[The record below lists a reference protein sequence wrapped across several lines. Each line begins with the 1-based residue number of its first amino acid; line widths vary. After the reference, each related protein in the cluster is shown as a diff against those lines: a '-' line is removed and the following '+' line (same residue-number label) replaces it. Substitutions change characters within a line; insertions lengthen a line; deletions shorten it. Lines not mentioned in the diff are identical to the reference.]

1 MLQTPPCV
9 VNSVTTLNRSK
20 LPRTFAAFQH
30 PAYRIMWSANFS
42 SLLAR
47 WMQMTLLGWMVL
59 TLTDSAWRVSL
70 VGFFSLAPMLF
81 VGLLSG
87 VLADR
92 FDRLKLLR
100 VTQVVGFAAA
110 IGMAAVLV
118 LGKEEFWHAYVTITL
133 VGSAWALELPTRRSM
148 IHDLVGTSGV
158 TNAVALDSIGMNA
171 SAMVGPALAGVLI
184 SQVDVVG
191 GYVAVVGF
199 SMVSMVLVWMLR
211 LDIGR
216 RASAARR
223 RMTVDLLV
231 GLRYTL
237 RHPTL
242 LAVVLITIVMN
253 VLFFPYRFLI
263 PVIARDVLGVGPD
276 LMGLMDSIAGL
287 GASAGAIAIAS
298 STNVRRHGLIFIG
311 GSVVAAVCLMGFSF
325 SKVYLLSLVLLL
337 VLGAGTAGFS
347 TMQATVVMLVSRAG
361 MRGKALGVISLAIGT
376 SPAGSLILG
385 ALAERVGAPMAIAI
399 ISGVSLSLLFVIG
412 LLMPTIR
419 AQTELKG
426 AEG

>member
-1 MLQTPPCV
+1 MTAL
-9 VNSVTTLNRSK
+9 NSSK

-30 PAYRIMWSANFS
+30 PAYRIIWPANFC
-42 SLLAR
+42 SLLSR

-81 VGLLSG
+81 VGLVSG

-110 IGMAAVLV
+110 LGMAAVLV

-148 IHDLVGTSGV
+148 IHDLVGSSGV

-191 GYVAVVGF
+191 GYVVVVGF
-199 SMVSMVLVWMLR
+199 SVVSMVMVWTLR

-216 RASAARR
+216 RASAAKR
-223 RMTVDLLV
+223 RMTLDLLV
-231 GLRYTL
+231 GVRYTL
-237 RHPTL
+237 RHRTL

-325 SKVYLLSLVLLL
+325 SKVYLLSLALLL
-337 VLGAGTAGFS
+337 VLGAGTAGFLHHAGDGGDVGFPGRNARQGVGS
-347 TMQATVVMLVSRAG
+347 NQLGDRHQPGGIADSRSAGRAG
-361 MRGKALGVISLAIGT
+361 RRSDGYCDHLRGESVPFVRDRLADAVYPG
-376 SPAGSLILG
+376 GDD
-385 ALAERVGAPMAIAI
+385 
-399 ISGVSLSLLFVIG
+399 
-412 LLMPTIR
+412 
-419 AQTELKG
+419 
-426 AEG
+426 AEGSRRLT

>member
-1 MLQTPPCV
+1 MTAL
-9 VNSVTTLNRSK
+9 NSSK

-30 PAYRIMWSANFS
+30 PAYRIIWPANFC
-42 SLLAR
+42 SLLSR

-81 VGLLSG
+81 VGLVSG

-110 IGMAAVLV
+110 LGMAAVLV

-148 IHDLVGTSGV
+148 IHDLVGSSGV

-191 GYVAVVGF
+191 GYVVVVGF
-199 SMVSMVLVWMLR
+199 SVVSMVMVWTLR

-216 RASAARR
+216 RASAAKR
-223 RMTVDLLV
+223 RMTLDLLV
-231 GLRYTL
+231 GVRYTL
-237 RHPTL
+237 RHRTL

-287 GASAGAIAIAS
+287 GASAGAIAS
-298 STNVRRHGLIFIG
+298 SSEPPLPTSG
-311 GSVVAAVCLMGFSF
+311 GTA
-325 SKVYLLSLVLLL
+325 LSL
-337 VLGAGTAGFS
+337 
-347 TMQATVVMLVSRAG
+347 
-361 MRGKALGVISLAIGT
+361 
-376 SPAGSLILG
+376 
-385 ALAERVGAPMAIAI
+385 
-399 ISGVSLSLLFVIG
+399 
-412 LLMPTIR
+412 
-419 AQTELKG
+419 
-426 AEG
+426 

>member
-1 MLQTPPCV
+1 M
-9 VNSVTTLNRSK
+9 TTSRRSK
-20 LPRTFAAFQH
+20 LPRTFAAFRN
-30 PAYRIMWSANFS
+30 PSYRVLWPANFC
-42 SLLAR
+42 SLLSR

-59 TLTDSAWRVSL
+59 TLTDSAFLVSL

-100 VTQVVGFAAA
+100 VTQVVGFFAAV
-110 IGMAAVLV
+110 GMAAILFM
-118 LGKEEFWHAYVTITL
+118 GEEQFWHAYVTITL

-148 IHDLVGTSGV
+148 IHDLVGSGGV

-191 GYVAVVGF
+191 GYVVVVGF
-199 SMVSMVLVWMLR
+199 SVVSMALVWSLR
-211 LDIGR
+211 LNIAG

-223 RMTVDLLV
+223 RMVVDLLV

-237 RHPTL
+237 RHRTL
-242 LAVVLITIVMN
+242 LAVILITIVMN

-263 PVIARDVLGVGPD
+263 PVIARDVLGVGPA
-276 LMGLMDSIAGL
+276 LMGMMDSIAGF

-298 STNVRRHGLIFIG
+298 SSNMRRHGLVFLG
-311 GSVVAAVCLMGFSF
+311 GSVLATVCLLFFSF
-325 SKVYLLSLVLLL
+325 SEYYLMSLALLL

-347 TMQATVVMLVSRAG
+347 TMQATVVMIVSKAS
-361 MRGKALGVISLAIGT
+361 MRGKSLGVVSLAIGT
-376 SPAGSLILG
+376 SPAGSLIVG
-385 ALAERVGAPMAIAI
+385 ALAERVGAPTAITI
-399 ISGVSLSLLFVIG
+399 IAGLSLGLLFLIG
-412 LLMPTIR
+412 LLMPSIR
-419 AQTELKG
+419 AQTRLKG
-426 AEG
+426 DVE

>member
-1 MLQTPPCV
+1 MV
-9 VNSVTTLNRSK
+9 SSVTALNSSK

-30 PAYRIMWSANFS
+30 PAYRIIWPANFC
-42 SLLAR
+42 SLLSR

-81 VGLLSG
+81 VGLVSG

-148 IHDLVGTSGV
+148 IHDLVGSSGV

-191 GYVAVVGF
+191 GYVVVVGF
-199 SMVSMVLVWMLR
+199 SVVSMVMVWTLR

-216 RASAARR
+216 RASAAKR
-223 RMTVDLLV
+223 RMTLDLLV

-242 LAVVLITIVMN
+242 LGCCSDYHRHERAVL
-253 VLFFPYRFLI
+253 
-263 PVIARDVLGVGPD
+263 PVPLPHTRDCTRRSWSRTRPDGPD
-276 LMGLMDSIAGL
+276 GLD
-287 GASAGAIAIAS
+287 
-298 STNVRRHGLIFIG
+298 RR
-311 GSVVAAVCLMGFSF
+311 AW
-325 SKVYLLSLVLLL
+325 
-337 VLGAGTAGFS
+337 
-347 TMQATVVMLVSRAG
+347 
-361 MRGKALGVISLAIGT
+361 
-376 SPAGSLILG
+376 
-385 ALAERVGAPMAIAI
+385 RVGGGDSDRLVHQRPAAWPYLYRRLGWWRRSA
-399 ISGVSLSLLFVIG
+399 
-412 LLMPTIR
+412 
-419 AQTELKG
+419 
-426 AEG
+426 

>member
-1 MLQTPPCV
+1 
-9 VNSVTTLNRSK
+9 
-20 LPRTFAAFQH
+20 
-30 PAYRIMWSANFS
+30 
-42 SLLAR
+42 
-47 WMQMTLLGWMVL
+47 MTLLGWMVL
-59 TLTDSAWRVSL
+59 TLTDSAFLVSL

-100 VTQVVGFAAA
+100 VTQVAGFAAA
-110 IGMAAVLV
+110 IGMAAILV
-118 LGKEEFWHAYVTITL
+118 MGKEEFWHAYVTITL

-148 IHDLVGTSGV
+148 IHDLVGSGGV

-276 LMGLMDSIAGL
+276 LMGLMDSVAGL

-325 SKVYLLSLVLLL
+325 SKVYLLSLVPAARSWGGHRRILHHAGYGRDARLTGRDARQ
-337 VLGAGTAGFS
+337 GAGSNQSGDRHQPGGIADPRSAG
-347 TMQATVVMLVSRAG
+347 RAG
-361 MRGKALGVISLAIGT
+361 RRSDGYCDHLRGEPVPLVRHW
-376 SPAGSLILG
+376 PADAVHQG
-385 ALAERVGAPMAIAI
+385 ADE
-399 ISGVSLSLLFVIG
+399 
-412 LLMPTIR
+412 
-419 AQTELKG
+419 
-426 AEG
+426 AEGSQRLT

>member
-1 MLQTPPCV
+1 MI
-9 VNSVTTLNRSK
+9 NSVRLPHRTK
-20 LPRTFAAFQH
+20 LPRTFAAFQN
-30 PAYRIMWSANFS
+30 PSYRILWPANFS
-42 SLLAR
+42 SLLSR

-59 TLTDSAWRVSL
+59 TLTDSAFLVSL

-110 IGMAAVLV
+110 IGMATILV
-118 LGKEEFWHAYVTITL
+118 MGKEEFWHAYVTITL

-148 IHDLVGTSGV
+148 IHDLVGSSGV

-171 SAMVGPALAGVLI
+171 STMVGPALAGVLI

-191 GYVAVVGF
+191 GYVVVVGF
-199 SMVSMVLVWMLR
+199 SVVSMVMVWTLR

-216 RASAARR
+216 RASTVKR
-223 RMTVDLLV
+223 RMALDLLV
-231 GLRYTL
+231 GVRYTL
-237 RHPTL
+237 RHRTL

-276 LMGLMDSIAGL
+276 LMGLMDSVA
-287 GASAGAIAIAS
+287 ASAGAIAIAS
-298 STNVRRHGLIFIG
+298 SANVRRHGMIFIG
-311 GSVVAAVCLMGFSF
+311 GSVVASVCLLGFSF

-337 VLGAGTAGFS
+337 VLGVGMAGFA

-376 SPAGSLILG
+376 SPAGSLIVG
-385 ALAERVGAPMAIAI
+385 ALAERVGAPMAITI

-412 LLMPTIR
+412 LLMPSIR
-419 AQTELKG
+419 AQTKMKG
-426 AEG
+426 DGE

>member
-1 MLQTPPCV
+1 
-9 VNSVTTLNRSK
+9 
-20 LPRTFAAFQH
+20 
-30 PAYRIMWSANFS
+30 
-42 SLLAR
+42 
-47 WMQMTLLGWMVL
+47 MQMTLLGWMVL
-59 TLTDSAWRVSL
+59 TLTDSAFLVSL

-100 VTQVVGFAAA
+100 VTQVVGFASA
-110 IGMAAVLV
+110 IGMAAILV
-118 LGKEEFWHAYVTITL
+118 MGKEEFWHAYVTITL

-148 IHDLVGTSGV
+148 IHDLVGSSGV

-191 GYVAVVGF
+191 GYVVVVGF
-199 SMVSMVLVWMLR
+199 SVVSMVMVWMLR

-216 RASAARR
+216 RATAVKR
-223 RMTVDLLV
+223 RMALDLLV
-231 GLRYTL
+231 GVRYTI
-237 RHPTL
+237 RHRTL

-276 LMGLMDSIAGL
+276 LMGLMDSVAGL

-298 STNVRRHGLIFIG
+298 SSNMRRHGLIFIG
-311 GSVVAAVCLMGFSF
+311 GSLVAAVCLLGFSF
-325 SKVYLLSLVLLL
+325 FQGLSYVAGPFARTWSGHGRVLHH
-337 VLGAGTAGFS
+337 AGDGGDAGFPS
-347 TMQATVVMLVSRAG
+347 RNARQGSGSHQPGYRHQPGGIAYRRSACRAG
-361 MRGKALGVISLAIGT
+361 VARRWRSRSYLG
-376 SPAGSLILG
+376 
-385 ALAERVGAPMAIAI
+385 
-399 ISGVSLSLLFVIG
+399 
-412 LLMPTIR
+412 
-419 AQTELKG
+419 
-426 AEG
+426 

>member
-1 MLQTPPCV
+1 
-9 VNSVTTLNRSK
+9 
-20 LPRTFAAFQH
+20 
-30 PAYRIMWSANFS
+30 
-42 SLLAR
+42 
-47 WMQMTLLGWMVL
+47 MTLLGWMVL

-81 VGLLSG
+81 VGLVSG

-110 IGMAAVLV
+110 LGMAAVLV

-148 IHDLVGTSGV
+148 IHDLVGSSGV

-191 GYVAVVGF
+191 GYVVVVGF
-199 SMVSMVLVWMLR
+199 SVVSMVMVWTLR

-216 RASAARR
+216 RASAAKR
-223 RMTVDLLV
+223 RMTLDLLV

-325 SKVYLLSLVLLL
+325 SKVYVLSLALLL

-412 LLMPTIR
+412 LLMPSIR
-419 AQTELKG
+419 AQTTLKG
-426 AEG
+426 ADG